1 MEISELVSMS
11 ASGKDVLS
19 MNQIYFVGYDG
30 IHSADFKYDIPE
42 GFHCYLLVV
51 TTTPALFRVQGE
63 VREYP
68 AHTAVLYPPNH
79 EIWYAAN
86 NQPYGNHWL
95 RFASTETFVTGFP
108 RQAVPFPV
116 SDPDYC
122 HSMFQLLTWETAP
135 LVSQMSADTAGQDA
149 CTVPQNTGTAMP
161 VSDDTAGRDARTVPQ
176 NTGNGIQDRNAQERY
191 AISDSTQNNLISS
204 QLLRILFNK
213 LRSELTNTSV
223 TGHDHELL
231 ALRRQIAANPQLSWN
246 VSDMA
251 KSLHISPGYL
261 QFLYKQKFDVSCMDD
276 VISFRLFKARDLL
289 IYTPASISEIAGQCG
304 YNNTEHF
311 CRQFRKALGT
321 TPGQFR
327 KSAVR

>member
-95 RFASTETFVTGFP
+95 RFASTESYVTGFP
-108 RQAVPFPV
+108 RQAVPFPI

-135 LVSQMSADTAGQDA
+135 LASQVSDDTAGQDA
-149 CTVPQNTGTAMP
+149 GTVPQNAGNAMP
-161 VSDDTAGRDARTVPQ
+161 VTGTV
-176 NTGNGIQDRNAQERY
+176 IQDRNAQMKY

-213 LRSELTNTSV
+213 LRNELANTSV

-231 ALRRQIAANPQLSWN
+231 ALRRQIAANPQFSWN

-261 QFLYKQKFDVSCMDD
+261 QFLYKQKFNVSCMDD

-289 IYTPASISEIAGQCG
+289 IYTPESISEIAGLCG

-311 CRQFRKALGT
+311 CRQFHKVIGI

-327 KSAVR
+327 KDATCSQSTEPCL